1 MTKPIKGTKIVDTT
15 DLSKNFTKM
24 IKRYSKIGKTNALAL
39 CGEHIAE
46 MLDHITNLPYRKD
59 DTVLF
64 VFTNDDGE
72 RMIMISTPTVQCR
85 IGMDTP
91 ISHVLKE
98 LASDVKAGAAAT
110 QFADVIMQVI
120 NNFNHELHVG
130 NLDPNTLDDK
140 CYINLAKCQAI

>member
-1 MTKPIKGTKIVDTT
+1 MSNPVPGTKIVDTT
-15 DLSKNFTKM
+15 DLSKNFNKL
-24 IKRYSKIGKTNALAL
+24 IKQYAKIGENNALL
-39 CGEHIAE
+39 LTGEHLAG
-46 MLDHITNLPYRKD
+46 MLDELTNLSYRKD
-59 DTVLF
+59 DVVLF
-64 VFTNDDGE
+64 PYVDEEGDS
-72 RMIMISTPTVQCR
+72 MVLISTPTVQCR